1 MDLLFILI
9 GAGLAIFVIFVS
21 FKSIGAGIAAKS
33 ELNRQ
38 KDKLKSDEIEE
49 EEEEILEEEELNGNE
64 KGLSSNTFNQIDDV
78 LFEIDKFK
86 NIKFLNTAATKKFG
100 KKLQGKHIATVLR
113 VPEILQNIDVVL
125 STSIF

>member
-33 ELNRQ
+33 EINRQ
-38 KDKLKSDEIEE
+38 KDKLKSDEIE

-86 NIKFLNTAATKKFG
+86 NIKFLNTAATKKIWE
-100 KKLQGKHIATVLR
+100 K
-113 VPEILQNIDVVL
+113 
-125 STSIF
+125 TSR